1 MLKILALLLIVA
13 YLGLVWRWERKRT
26 RNDPWR
32 ATPTERRIRLPR
44 LRDKRKS
51 SSSCDHL
58 P

>member
-1 MLKILALLLIVA
+1 MKFLLLVICIG
-13 YLGLVWRWERKRT
+13 YLCLVWWLERRRQK
-26 RNDPWR
+26 NNPWS
-32 ATPTERRIRLPR
+32 ATPTERRIRIPR